1 MFIELSRKE
10 ERVERQIRI
19 TKKDERSETE
29 RDNET

>member
-29 RDNET
+29 RNNET